1 MAAANCCVQV
11 LSHKLSQMAASA
23 ASTLGDSYSSIA
35 KDLEHHV
42 QQALPRQSRSDSS
55 QGGGKDSA
63 SRFVCFLLGPGEM

>member
-1 MAAANCCVQV
+1 MAAANCCEVQV

-23 ASTLGDSYSSIA
+23 ASTLGGSIA

-42 QQALPRQSRSDSS
+42 QQALQRQSAGDSG

-63 SRFVCFLLGPGEM
+63 SRFVCFVVCPGWV